1 MDAVDATTY
10 IYRIETIGK
19 KRSLSDFSAVL
30 FSIGT
35 CSQRRRRHVSCK
47 SALKYCLTSIPVF
60 FYIHLV
66 WRKYKGR
73 CSISEHRDR
82 KAAAVIDRCC
92 WALVVVCKST
102 RLDLLCVSYT
112 RQKSRVETCVVVVV
126 GGGGPA
132 AIIRHSGRDE
142 LAAQRECTRAKQSE
156 DYIDDILR
164 CVCVLERTDYN
175 IDRIDC
181 I

>member
-1 MDAVDATTY
+1 M
-10 IYRIETIGK
+10 
-19 KRSLSDFSAVL
+19 
-30 FSIGT
+30 
-35 CSQRRRRHVSCK
+35 
-47 SALKYCLTSIPVF
+47 
-60 FYIHLV
+60 
-66 WRKYKGR
+66 
-73 CSISEHRDR
+73 
-82 KAAAVIDRCC
+82 
-92 WALVVVCKST
+92 VVCKST

-112 RQKSRVETCVVVVV
+112 RQKSRVLIRCETCVVVVG